1 MSIDL
6 LDSMNSVFG
15 GPLLRQTAAL
25 LEESENNTRAALRVG
40 PPALLAGLLQKTIA
54 PGGAVELHR
63 IVSGA
68 DIDAGLAGKL
78 SGILGN
84 RGSLESMLGVGG
96 NLLNTVF
103 GNRSGALAHSVS
115 QVAGVKPASATA
127 LLSMATPVL
136 FGMLKKQVS
145 TGGLDAGALMNL
157 LLGQRGSLE
166 RAGLDHRISKTLG
179 FEGLSN
185 LLGSLPGGA
194 RETASA
200 ATAYA
205 AQKSTAFATASHERA
220 RKNRWIPW
228 AAAAAVAVFA
238 VWLFGNRANHP
249 GPPTTASM
257 STTTPTTGSEPRAG
271 TSQANRIRVA
281 SLPAN
286 VYFDS
291 GEASIDTNDRKT
303 IAEVAATVKQAGQSV
318 EVTGYTDRTGSPQQ
332 NLELAKDRA
341 DAVREAL
348 VREGVAESDV
358 SMSPPAFVTGSG
370 STDEAR
376 RVEIKPA
383 Q

>member
-15 GPLLRQTAAL
+15 GPLLRQTATL
-25 LEESENNTRAALRVG
+25 LEESENNTRAALRVA
-40 PPALLAGLLQKTIA
+40 PPALLAGLLQKTTA
-54 PGGAVELHR
+54 PGGAVELHH

-68 DIDAGLAGKL
+68 DVDGGLAGKL

-96 NLLNTVF
+96 GLLNTIF

-115 QVAGVKPASATA
+115 QVAGVKLASATA
-127 LLSMATPVL
+127 MLSMAAPVL

-157 LLGQRGSLE
+157 LLGQRSSLE
-166 RAGLDHRISKTLG
+166 KAGLDHRISQALG
-179 FEGLSN
+179 FSSLSN

-200 ATAYA
+200 ATTHA
-205 AQKSTAFATASHERA
+205 AQKSTAFATASPEHT

-238 VWLFGNRANHP
+238 VWVFGNRANNP
-249 GPPTTASM
+249 GAPTTAST
-257 STTTPTTGSEPRAG
+257 STATPTTGSETRAG
-271 TSQANRIRVA
+271 TIEPNRIRVA

-291 GEASIDTNDRKT
+291 GEASIDANDRKT

-358 SMSPPAFVTGSG
+358 AMSPPEFVTGTG
-370 STDEAR
+370 ATDEAR

-383 Q
+383 K